1 MKPRDNMKIV
11 FLAASLLAVLASR
24 SAWAQVTD
32 DTAVCLDD
40 DAKAD
45 LDAKRKR
52 RSIKDRLV
60 QKTNRHELG
69 MRGGHY
75 VSDLFEATWVAGGAY
90 TYYLTEDFAVEAS
103 AAATRLVSRAASELE
118 RTYDVLEKK
127 PRRVWLFSSNLV
139 YVPLHAKVQ
148 SGSGIA
154 HFDVSVTAG
163 AGVVDSAL
171 SSGVAGNVGI
181 GFSFFVGRAVVVRL
195 DVRDYLYRQRLLART
210 MTVNDVAVTL
220 GLGVLLPF
228 AE

>member
-1 MKPRDNMKIV
+1 MKTLFLGLIV
-11 FLAASLLAVLASR
+11 AGFGGSGVAQ
-24 SAWAQVTD
+24 AQVTD
-32 DTAVCLDD
+32 DTAVCLDE

-45 LDAKRKR
+45 LDAKRKS

-69 MRGGHY
+69 LRGGHFA
-75 VSDLFEATWVAGGAY
+75 SDLFEATWVAGGAY

-103 AAATRLVSRAASELE
+103 AYATRLVSKAAEELE

-154 HFDVSVTAG
+154 HFDVSLTAG

-171 SSGVAGNVGI
+171 SSGVAANAGI
-181 GFSFFVGRAVVVRL
+181 GFSFFVGRAVVLRL
-195 DVRDYLYRQRLLART
+195 DVRDYLYRQRLLSRT

-220 GLGVLLPF
+220 GVGVLLPF
-228 AE
+228 TE